1 MPISLTIVL
10 SFFADIHI
18 SSNDKYWVFGNEIV
32 GIISASTTFVVEGAS
47 LILIIIAIKNLNA
60 SSRYLYR
67 YIAFVW
73 GEFVITILILVY
85 IFLGEDLYILW
96 VIIFWIDFLMVTWRI
111 LEVTVLNRY
120 FNSLKNKKNAD

>member
-10 SFFADIHI
+10 SFCADIHI